1 MIISLNWLRQFVKLP
16 SDIDPADIAER
27 LVMHTAEIDR
37 WWRQDEFL
45 DNVVVGRVLSVK
57 AHPNADKLKLCTVTD
72 GKEKY
77 QVVCGGS
84 NVRDGMKCAF
94 ARIGARVKW
103 HGAEAMTLAPVE
115 IRGKKSFGMICAA
128 EELGLA
134 LGGEAEREIMD
145 LGVSDA
151 EPGTPLAKALQADD
165 AFFEVDNKAINHR
178 PDLWGHIGFAREVA
192 ALYEKPFAVPEPAS
206 LSAGQPWSLKV
217 RVEVA
222 KLCPRYQA
230 VVVENVRVTPSPE
243 WMQRRLRACGIR
255 PINNVVDV
263 TNWVMMELGQPMHA
277 FDVAR
282 LKTKKDAASIIVRPA
297 KRGEKMLALD
307 GVTYALTPE
316 MLVIADEKR
325 ALAVAGVIGGEA
337 SAVTGK
343 TETILFESA
352 NFNPASVRATAK
364 ALGTRTESSA
374 RFEKSLDPTLTG
386 LALARAVELLRTI
399 SPDVSVASPVAD
411 AGVWKTPAGTIDLSV
426 EKVQQVLG
434 AAISAQKMRATLE
447 QLGFHVRAS
456 GKKLRISVPTW
467 RATRDVTLPED
478 LIEEIGRVYGY
489 EKVDPVL
496 PKMNVAPPPIDPV
509 RALSRKVRDILV
521 RELGYSEVLRYS
533 FVNERAALLLGET
546 GKRIEIENPIDDRYL
561 RATLVPNIVVRVE
574 QELHTRDAVR
584 IFEVGKVFNA
594 DAAGPHADARTNHH
608 VPGQDTWVTA
618 VIVKK
623 GEAQPFGEAR
633 RLVEALAR
641 ESNNEWHLK
650 KTALSHAWAHP
661 GRTAVAVV
669 DGTNVGWMTELHP
682 GRARAFGISERVGM
696 VGLNVTALAEII
708 KPRVRYA
715 ALPSHPTVERD
726 VAFVI
731 DRAVTYET
739 IVSAIEKESARA
751 VKVELFDVFEGKTIP
766 AGKKSMAFHVTYAQA
781 GYTMTTEEVE
791 HEQKGV
797 IGAIKKLGGS
807 VR

>member
-1 MIISLNWLRQFVKLP
+1 
-16 SDIDPADIAER
+16 
-27 LVMHTAEIDR
+27 MHTAEIDR

-45 DNVVVGRVLSVK
+45 DNVVIGRVLSVK
-57 AHPNADKLKLCTVTD
+57 AHPNADKLKLCIVSD
-72 GKEKY
+72 GREKY
-77 QVVCGGS
+77 QVVCGGI
-84 NVRDGMKCAF
+84 NVREGMKCAF

-103 HGAEAMTLAPVE
+103 HGEEVMTLAPVE

-145 LGVSDA
+145 LGGSDA
-151 EPGTPLAKALQADD
+151 EPGTPLARALQADD

-178 PDLWGHIGFAREVA
+178 PDLWGHVGFAREVA
-192 ALYEKPFAVPEPAS
+192 ALYEKPFAVPEPPS
-206 LSAGQPWSLKV
+206 FSAGQPWSLKV
-217 RVEVA
+217 RIESS

-230 VVVENVRVTPSPE
+230 VVVENVRVASSPE

-263 TNWVMMELGQPMHA
+263 TNWVMLEFGQPMHA
-277 FDVAR
+277 FDVGKLR
-282 LKTKKDAASIIVRPA
+282 PSTGSGQKDAVAIQVRPA

-316 MLVIADEKR
+316 MLVIADVKR
-325 ALAVAGVIGGEA
+325 ALAIAGVIGGEA
-337 SAVTGK
+337 SAVTEK

-364 ALGTRTESSA
+364 QLGTRTESSA

-386 LALARAVELLRTI
+386 VALARAVELLRTV
-399 SPDVSVASPVAD
+399 SPDISVASPVAD
-411 AGVWKTPAGTIDLSV
+411 VGVWKIPAGTIDLSV

-434 AAISAQKMRATLE
+434 AAIASQKMRGILE

-456 GKKLRISVPTW
+456 GKKLRVSVPTW

-489 EKVDPVL
+489 EKIDPVL
-496 PKMNVAPPPIDPV
+496 PKMNVAPPPVDPV
-509 RALSRKVRDILV
+509 RALARVVRAVLV
-521 RELGYSEVLRYS
+521 RELGCSEVLRYS

-546 GKRIEIENPIDDRYL
+546 GKRVEIENPIDDKYL
-561 RATLVPNIVVRVE
+561 RTTLVPNILVRVE
-574 QELHTRDAVR
+574 QELHTRDSVR
-584 IFEVGKVFNA
+584 IFEVGKVFSA
-594 DAAGPHADARTNHH
+594 DTAGPFVDARSNQHL
-608 VPGQDTWVTA
+608 PAQDTWVTA
-618 VIVKK
+618 AVVKK
-623 GEAQPFGEAR
+623 GTAQPFAEAR

-650 KTALSHAWAHP
+650 KTAISYAWAHP
-661 GRTAVAVV
+661 GRSAAVLA
-669 DGTNVGWMTELHP
+669 DGTTIGWITELHP
-682 GRARAFGISERVGM
+682 GRARAFGIAERVGM
-696 VGLNVTALAEII
+696 VGLNLTALAEII
-708 KPRVRYA
+708 KPRVRYE

-739 IVSAIEKESARA
+739 IVSAIEKRSACVVR
-751 VKVELFDVFEGKTIP
+751 VELFDVFEGGNIP
-766 AGKKSMAFHVTYAQA
+766 TGKKSMAFHVTYAQA

-791 HEQKGV
+791 REQKGV
-797 IGAIKKLGGS
+797 GGVIKKLGGS